1 MTTDT
6 DKYQDNDELGLYLTI
21 IESVTVSFSPTRTI
35 VFKIIRPFDHS
46 ETVLRWNA
54 GMLTFK
60 DVYQSNL
67 ELTNEF
73 YEYPEF
79 YRSAILDDSKLLRDT
94 VASFERLDKTS
105 KLKLKHYYL
114 YIDQGKKGTAVHIIC
129 ESLEMTLE
137 PETKLLTEFKGLD
150 E

>member
-1 MTTDT
+1 MTADT
-6 DKYQDNDELGLYLTI
+6 DKYQDNDDLGLYLTI
-21 IESVTVSFSPTRTI
+21 IESVTVSFSPSRTI
-35 VFKIIRPFDHS
+35 VFKIIRPFDLS
-46 ETVLRWNA
+46 ETTLRWNA
-54 GMLTFK
+54 GTLTFK

-79 YRSAILDDSKLLRDT
+79 YRSAILDDSKLLLDT
-94 VASFERLDKTS
+94 VAKLERLDKAS
-105 KLKLKHYYL
+105 NLKLKHYYL
-114 YIDQGKKGTAVHIIC
+114 YIDQGNKETAVHIIC
-129 ESLEMTLE
+129 EAHEMTLD

>member
-21 IESVTVSFSPTRTI
+21 IESATVSFSPKRTI
-35 VFKIIRPFDHS
+35 GFKIIRPFDNS
-46 ETVLRWNA
+46 EIILRYNS
-54 GMLTFK
+54 GTLTFK
-60 DVYQSNL
+60 GVYQCNL

-94 VASFERLDKTS
+94 VAKLERLDKTS
-105 KLKLKHYYL
+105 KSKLKHYYL
-114 YIDQGKKGTAVHIIC
+114 YIDQGNKVTELNIIC
-129 ESLEMTLE
+129 ETHEMTLE
-137 PETKLLTEFKGLD
+137 NETKLLTEFNGLD

>member
-35 VFKIIRPFDHS
+35 AFKIIRPFDHS

-54 GMLTFK
+54 GILTFK
-60 DVYQSNL
+60 GVCQCNL
-67 ELTNEF
+67 ELTNEV

-94 VASFERLDKTS
+94 VAKLQGLGKTS
-105 KLKLKHYYL
+105 KKKLKHYYL
-114 YIDQGKKGTAVHIIC
+114 YIDQGNKEMEVHIIC
-129 ESLEMTLE
+129 EAHELTLE
-137 PETKLLTEFKGLD
+137 TETKYLTEFKGLD

>member
-21 IESVTVSFSPTRTI
+21 IESATVIFSPTRTI
-35 VFKIIRPFDHS
+35 EFKIIRPFDHT
-46 ETVLRWNA
+46 ETVLRYKS
-54 GMLTFK
+54 GTLTFK
-60 DVYQSNL
+60 GVYQCNL

-94 VASFERLDKTS
+94 VAKLEGLNKKTNN
-105 KLKLKHYYL
+105 KLKHYYL
-114 YIDQGKKGTAVHIIC
+114 YIDQGNKETEVHIIC
-129 ESLEMTLE
+129 EDFEIILDA
-137 PETKLLTEFKGLD
+137 ETKLLNEFKGLD

>member
-21 IESVTVSFSPTRTI
+21 IESATLSFSPTRTI
-35 VFKIIRPFDHS
+35 EFKIIRPFDHS

-54 GMLTFK
+54 GILTFK
-60 DVYQSNL
+60 GVYQCNL
-67 ELTNEF
+67 ELTNAF

-94 VASFERLDKTS
+94 VAKLEGLDQTTKN
-105 KLKLKHYYL
+105 KLKHYYL
-114 YIDQGKKGTAVHIIC
+114 YIDQGNKQNAAHIIC
-129 ESLEMTLE
+129 EAYEMTLE
-137 PETKLLTEFKGLD
+137 TEAKLLTEFKGID